1 MRRLGSGFI
10 MLALVLSASLFAD
23 DTARFEFTVA
33 GMSCGHCAESATE
46 ALRKIDG
53 VRSAKVDFATKK
65 ATVVADTRVN
75 RKMITRALGSFGFE
89 ARFADTKVPAR
100 LTESER
106 KKIDITV
113 ASRGERVELAKHLA
127 PGKFTIFDFWAEWC
141 GPCHLLTPKLE
152 RLVHESDGRIA
163 LRTIDLVKWDS
174 PVAAQAT
181 EELELPGL
189 PYVRIYGP
197 DGKFLGAVV
206 GNHIDQIEAVIE
218 KAAQ

>member
-10 MLALVLSASLFAD
+10 MLALLLSTGLVAD
-23 DTARFEFTVA
+23 DTARFEFKVA

-46 ALRKIDG
+46 ALRKIEG

-75 RKMITRALGSFGFE
+75 RRMITKALGSLGFE
-89 ARFADTKVPAR
+89 ARFAGEEALPP

-106 KKIDITV
+106 KNLDIAV
-113 ASRGERVELAKHLA
+113 ASRGERLDLQKHLA

-152 RLVHESDGRIA
+152 HLVDKSDGRIA

-181 EELELPGL
+181 EELQLPGL

-206 GNHIDQIEAVIE
+206 GNHIDKIEAVIE
-218 KAAQ
+218 KAAR